1 MLLHQNDWIV
11 IPFHFRLDLLLSLL
25 KSISSYSILVIDDSD
40 ALLDGVELGLNVQVL
55 KNNREPS
62 FANSVNTGLEH
73 LAGLGVQKVLVL
85 NDDARISEQD
95 CQSLFLTWKPK
106 TLISPIIQQ
115 GKEHFYGVR
124 VQNWGRVSIL
134 KESSVPDALLGT
146 CLLLP
151 TELRFDSSFPHG
163 FEDIELSIRARKA
176 GYHLEILDTCYCQ
189 HIGEGTLSRRHRKGQ
204 RYSTY
209 GQLRLYSSKRK
220 APLIGLLSLLQIVR
234 ERGDSERYLGFVQGV
249 GDWLF
254 KDCFSLATR
263 MASSKEGSN
272 KAR

>member
-1 MLLHQNDWIV
+1 MLPHQNDWIV
-11 IPFHFRLDLLLSLL
+11 IPFHFRLDLLLPLL
-25 KSISSYSILVIDDSD
+25 KSFSFYSILVIDDSD
-40 ALLDGVELGLNVQVL
+40 ALLEGVELGFNVQVL
-55 KNNREPS
+55 KNDRESS
-62 FANSVNTGLEH
+62 FANSANTGLKH
-73 LAGLGVQKVLVL
+73 LADLGVQKVLIL

-95 CQSLFLTWKPK
+95 CQNLFLRWKPK

-115 GKEHFYGVR
+115 GKESYYGVR
-124 VQNWGRVSIL
+124 VKNWGRVSIL

-151 TELRFDSSFPHG
+151 TELRFDSNFPHG

-176 GYHLEILDTCYCQ
+176 GYRLEVLETCYCH

-204 RYSTY
+204 RSSTY

-220 APLIGLLSLLQIVR
+220 VPMIGLLSLLQILR

-263 MASSKEGSN
+263 MAPSKEGSN